1 MLKKSRIWKM
11 FLLVAVIVMAN
22 VYLGCLGTHKH
33 YYPEG
38 SEAAFERRD
47 AQIEQQQ
54 KQIEE
59 LKKEIEELRKQ
70 Q

>member
-1 MLKKSRIWKM
+1 M
-11 FLLVAVIVMAN
+11 FLLVVVIVMAN
-22 VYLGCLGTHKH
+22 VYFGCLGTHKH

-38 SEAAFERRD
+38 TEAQFERRD

-54 KQIEE
+54 KEIEQLLKEIEE
-59 LKKEIEELRKQ
+59 LKKQ